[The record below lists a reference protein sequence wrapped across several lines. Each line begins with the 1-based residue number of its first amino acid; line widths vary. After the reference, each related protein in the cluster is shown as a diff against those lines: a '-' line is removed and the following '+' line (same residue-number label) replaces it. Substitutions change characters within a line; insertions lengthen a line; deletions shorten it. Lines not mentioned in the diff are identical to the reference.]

1 MSIHVNHYE
10 WKSAEECLQWLF
22 ENHKYMKI
30 RGNLLIW
37 QESFATLGNNT
48 KAGSYRQLYPEM
60 LKNRNYSVFFV
71 NDSLG
76 ICFYDEI
83 FAEEISNRSYPE
95 QTNCIRIRT
104 PFI

>member
-1 MSIHVNHYE
+1 MKKI
-10 WKSAEECLQWLF
+10 LF
-22 ENHKYMKI
+22 V
-30 RGNLLIW
+30 
-37 QESFATLGNNT
+37 A
-48 KAGSYRQLYPEM
+48 
-60 LKNRNYSVFFV
+60 FV